1 MKDRIL
7 LLLLGTSILFSCSQ
21 KERYLDA
28 QSFNFNDFEAEI
40 ELKGKTLEFDDL
52 IMNPIGLQVYDS
64 ILITLE
70 YGGESL
76 CNIYNLNTKKK
87 IGGRLTKG
95 QGPNEMLMPS
105 FIDNDGESIQ
115 IIDMATS
122 TIYNYDLIDFIENAN
137 SQPISKIKLAESINS
152 GAQILGDKFI
162 GYPYFKERQLY
173 VFDKEGKKIG
183 EMVDFPRSTI
193 DYSDMERTD
202 AYYMGFAT
210 NGSDRVAICYYMTDL
225 IEIYD
230 SVGVLKNSMHGPE
243 HFFSYFKEE
252 HDADGVTS
260 YPVKGKNRDSYFAP
274 RSAGSQLF
282 VLYNGR
288 YVDEKG
294 HDSCC
299 KKLFSFSWDGNPKNV
314 YILDD
319 AIFTFCVDKR
329 KHKIYGVGNSPDNHI
344 VEYSY

>member
-1 MKDRIL
+1 M
-7 LLLLGTSILFSCSQ
+7 
-21 KERYLDA
+21 
-28 QSFNFNDFEAEI
+28 
-40 ELKGKTLEFDDL
+40 
-52 IMNPIGLQVYDS
+52 
-64 ILITLE
+64 
-70 YGGESL
+70 
-76 CNIYNLNTKKK
+76 
-87 IGGRLTKG
+87 
-95 QGPNEMLMPS
+95 
-105 FIDNDGESIQ
+105 
-115 IIDMATS
+115 
-122 TIYNYDLIDFIENAN
+122 
-137 SQPISKIKLAESINS
+137 AESINS

-319 AIFTFCVDKR
+319 AIFTFCVDKK